1 MTEFQQG
8 IFKLVATT
16 SLGRAIVYTL
26 GHVLISM
33 CVVYFLTGASFFE
46 AGLVAVIE
54 PLINGCW
61 YLILD
66 RLFVKVIR

>member
-26 GHVLISM
+26 GHIVISM
-33 CVVYFLTGASFFE
+33 CVV
-46 AGLVAVIE
+46 
-54 PLINGCW
+54 
-61 YLILD
+61 
-66 RLFVKVIR
+66 

>member
-26 GHVLISM
+26 GHIVISM
-33 CVVYFLTGASFFE
+33 CVVYSLTGASIFE

-54 PLINGCW
+54 PLLNGCW

-66 RLFVKVIR
+66 KLFVKLKV